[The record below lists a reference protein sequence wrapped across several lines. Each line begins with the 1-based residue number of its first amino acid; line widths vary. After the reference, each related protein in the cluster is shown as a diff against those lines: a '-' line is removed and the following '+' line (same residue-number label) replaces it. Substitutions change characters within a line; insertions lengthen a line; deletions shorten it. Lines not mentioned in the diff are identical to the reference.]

1 MKLRRRSAGFFG
13 EGGAGVLIPIE
24 KLGSLFDGSLVE
36 FAMKLGGVGDKPS
49 TSAIEQSGIDD
60 LDEVVHPH
68 DLIVNVYLMLGLH
81 ADENGVGAVF
91 LIIVKSVGRDS
102 AIKRPPEARAER
114 REIIL
119 FLFLELEGLFFVDEG
134 HDGGF
139 PEKVDI

>member
-1 MKLRRRSAGFFG
+1 M
-13 EGGAGVLIPIE
+13 LIPIE

-36 FAMKLGGVGDKPS
+36 FAMKLGGVGYKPG

-102 AIKRPPEARAER
+102 AIERPPEARAEG

-119 FLFLELEGLFFVDEG
+119 FLFLELEGLLFVDEG

-139 PEKVDI
+139 PEKVDV